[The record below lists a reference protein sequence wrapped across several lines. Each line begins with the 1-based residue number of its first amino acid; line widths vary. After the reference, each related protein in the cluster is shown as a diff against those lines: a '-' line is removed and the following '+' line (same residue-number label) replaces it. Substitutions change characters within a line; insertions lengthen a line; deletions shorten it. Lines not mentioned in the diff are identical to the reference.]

1 MKTNQTFTIKTKKV
15 MKTMKYSVSMKSLS
29 ALVFA
34 FVFSAIVNA
43 QFQVP
48 SPSTPGSQTAEDVR
62 ATSNVD
68 YDIAVLAGESVRW
81 AVIGGTITAGGT
93 VTTSGDSSIIEFTAA
108 ASTITVNWDED
119 LSAAPIG
126 SAAGQVIVQ
135 KSTGAGC
142 PSQLQILDITQWN
155 NPTAD
160 MTDLA
165 LEICSG
171 EPVGGNITI
180 DLTGAPDDG
189 GGDGFTVTY
198 NVVATGLTDLG
209 GNALDVTGST
219 AVSNTDQVTIALPDG
234 LINPTAAPIDFVV
247 TLTAMTDDFTTP
259 DGVFTSDVNYT
270 ITVNPVP
277 TTGVI
282 NSSSSLTRR

>member
-1 MKTNQTFTIKTKKV
+1 MKTNQTFTIQTKKV
-15 MKTMKYSVSMKSLS
+15 MKTMKYSVSMKSVA

-34 FVFSAIVNA
+34 FAFSAFLNA

-68 YDIAVLAGESVRW
+68 YDITVLGGESVRW

-93 VTTSGDSSIIEFTAA
+93 VTTSGDSSIIEFTAG

-135 KSTGAGC
+135 KTTGAGC

-171 EPVGGNITI
+171 EPVGGNIAI

-209 GNALDVTGST
+209 GNALNVTGST

-259 DGVFTSDVNYT
+259 DGVFTGDVNYT

-277 TTGVI
+277 TTGEI